1 MRIEVA
7 NASDR
12 GGHTSMLYDGD
23 SSSVPEEL
31 VRHLGAC
38 LAASTTATHNTGS
51 AKTALNIDVVGLQV

>member
-1 MRIEVA
+1 
-7 NASDR
+7 
-12 GGHTSMLYDGD
+12 MLYDGD
-23 SSSVPEEL
+23 FSSVPEAL